1 MDSRVDVPV
10 GGDLNLEL
18 RGRGRLASLDSG
30 LDILGGLY
38 QSARCTPMCVSPCTY
53 VLVELDTEVEAQL
66 VKLLGGCGIVSS
78 VTGV

>member
-1 MDSRVDVPV
+1 
-10 GGDLNLEL
+10 
-18 RGRGRLASLDSG
+18 
-30 LDILGGLY
+30 
-38 QSARCTPMCVSPCTY
+38 MCVSPCTY